1 MDRLPSFSGLTAF
14 YAAARLGG
22 LTAAATELNV
32 TQPAVSRRIA
42 ALEEDL
48 GCLLFDR
55 SRKPV
60 KMTFEGRELL
70 RSLRQGFG
78 QIEETVS
85 MLRQRAQGRIVS
97 ISAPA
102 GFVAFWL
109 IPHLGELEDAFP
121 EITIRIISQEY
132 GERTRPGDIAIRFG
146 LADEGDGAEHRLL
159 SRSVY
164 PVASP
169 LYLQKRKMTET
180 EYDLKGVTLLTME
193 TARSQWHDWPSWFDA
208 VDQPVPTG
216 ARQLDFS
223 SYPMLVNAILAG
235 QGVGLCWGGVL
246 DTFLE
251 TGAVVRLAAPEALSE
266 RGYFARGRDGIAMSQ
281 DAETIFDWLLER
293 ASYD

>member
-22 LTAAATELNV
+22 LTAAASELNV

-42 ALEEDL
+42 ALEQDL

-55 SRKPV
+55 SHKPV

-70 RSLRQGFG
+70 KSLRQSFG
-78 QIEETVS
+78 QIEDTVS
-85 MLRQRAQGRIVS
+85 LLRQRGQGRVVS
-97 ISAPA
+97 VSAPA

-109 IPHLGELEDAFP
+109 IPHLGELEDVFP

-146 LADEGDGAEHRLL
+146 LEDEGDGQEKRLL
-159 SRSVY
+159 TRAVY

-169 LYLQKRKMTET
+169 LYLQRRKMDQDS
-180 EYDLKGVTLLTME
+180 YDLSNVTLLTME

-208 VDQPVPTG
+208 VGQPMPQG

-246 DTFLE
+246 DTFLD
-251 TGAVVRLAAPEALSE
+251 TGAAVRLNAPEALSE
-266 RGYFARGRDGIAMSQ
+266 RGYFARRRDGGAIGQ
-281 DAETIFDWLLER
+281 DAETIYDWLLQR
-293 ASYD
+293 ASME